1 MCARTV
7 DIRSA
12 SPTTPVV
19 DVRLRLCT
27 LALLVAA
34 DGVFL
39 WMFLS
44 TDPLEQLAVAM
55 RDPPISRANAALAFA
70 AAWRHGMA
78 GNSWIYMPGF
88 FVTASALWLH
98 GRHAP
103 AALAASGERVL
114 AALAAIG
121 FSCAASST
129 GASTVVQAF
138 EATAGADVGSVI
150 PAPSWMG
157 MVVGLYTLATW
168 SVFVLA
174 CRAALVRRTL
184 RPFAPAAVLAAGLP
198 FVRPWTV
205 DDFVAHWS
213 AGVATGSAPARLSLA
228 LLFIVALLLAASER
242 SAEPQPRER
251 LLRDREA
258 PRRHD
263 E

>member
-1 MCARTV
+1 V

-12 SPTTPVV
+12 SPTTLAA
-19 DVRLRLCT
+19 DVRVRVCT

-55 RDPPISRANAALAFA
+55 RAPQSSRANAALAFA

-88 FVTASALWLH
+88 FVTAAALWLH

-103 AALAASGERVL
+103 AALAASVERML
-114 AALAAIG
+114 AALTAVG
-121 FSCAASST
+121 LSCAASST

-138 EATAGADVGSVI
+138 EAATGAGVGSVI
-150 PAPSWMG
+150 PAPSWIG
-157 MVVGLYTLATW
+157 TVVGLYTLGTW

-184 RPFAPAAVLAAGLP
+184 RSFARAFAPAAVLAVGLP

-205 DDFVAHWS
+205 DDFVTHWS
-213 AGVATGSAPARLSLA
+213 AGVAAGSAPAGMSLA

-258 PRRHD
+258 ARRHD
-263 E
+263 D

>member
-1 MCARTV
+1 MCAWTV
-7 DIRSA
+7 DIRSV
-12 SPTTPVV
+12 SPTTPLA
-19 DVRLRLCT
+19 DVRVRVCT

-55 RDPPISRANAALAFA
+55 RDPVSRTNPALAFA

-88 FVTASALWLH
+88 FVTAAALWLH

-103 AALAASGERVL
+103 APLAASCERVL
-114 AALAAIG
+114 AAMLAIG
-121 FSCAASST
+121 LSFAASST
-129 GASTVVQAF
+129 GAATVVQAF
-138 EATAGADVGSVI
+138 EATTGADVGRVI

-157 MVVGLYTLATW
+157 TVVGLYTLGTW

-174 CRAALVRRTL
+174 CRAALVKRTY
-184 RPFAPAAVLAAGLP
+184 RPFAPAAVLAVGLP

-213 AGVATGSAPARLSLA
+213 AGVATGSAPARMSLA
-228 LLFIVALLLAASER
+228 LLFIVALLLAASEC

-251 LLRDREA
+251 LPRDREA

-263 E
+263 D